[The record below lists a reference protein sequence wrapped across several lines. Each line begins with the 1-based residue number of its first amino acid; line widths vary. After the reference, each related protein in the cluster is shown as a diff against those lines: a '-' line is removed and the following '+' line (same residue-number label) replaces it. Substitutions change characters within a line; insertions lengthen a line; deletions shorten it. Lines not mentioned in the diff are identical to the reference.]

1 MIDPKLH
8 DWWSGNHRT
17 DLSAVGTLFKGAG
30 VSLRVILH
38 ALGQKNL
45 TWYSL
50 VYGDFNDDILL
61 LAVDDKT
68 ASSFKNSP
76 HPQIGPMQQV
86 SDCRGGFTEYA
97 LNSDIQSALGLSIN
111 ENNFH
116 IEHREFIQQQVYIH
130 DDCFFAVEPVGGTE
144 LRELIH
150 SILKQHSFYLGSDV
164 HWDGIVDEMAVLLNM
179 VEDVRIQSEPA
190 RQRLTLSW
198 NDRHRSL
205 LQRVFGLRRSR
216 HIEIHDG
223 QAKYSDQRKVK

>member
-111 ENNFH
+111 DF
-116 IEHREFIQQQVYIH
+116 
-130 DDCFFAVEPVGGTE
+130 
-144 LRELIH
+144 
-150 SILKQHSFYLGSDV
+150 
-164 HWDGIVDEMAVLLNM
+164 
-179 VEDVRIQSEPA
+179 
-190 RQRLTLSW
+190 
-198 NDRHRSL
+198 
-205 LQRVFGLRRSR
+205 
-216 HIEIHDG
+216 
-223 QAKYSDQRKVK
+223 